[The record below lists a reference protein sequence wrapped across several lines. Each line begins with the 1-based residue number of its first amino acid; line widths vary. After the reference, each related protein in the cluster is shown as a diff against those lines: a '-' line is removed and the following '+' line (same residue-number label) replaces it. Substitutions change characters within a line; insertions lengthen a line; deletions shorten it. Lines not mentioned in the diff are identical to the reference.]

1 VDVPDQRSLGSG
13 LVAKKT
19 TKKGKYFFYYID

>member
-13 LVAKKT
+13 WVAKKT
-19 TKKGKYFFYYID
+19 TKKGKYFFLLH